1 MSIQQF
7 LSSER
12 FDPDTT
18 RMMGVAFEMACVAL
32 RLAGRGAIAKA
43 VVAEKIIELAKAGE
57 RDANTLCEH
66 SLKELRANAL
76 ENRLLAALEPSDYAL
91 LMPQLRTAY
100 FSQGAVLQEQDA
112 PVAHVYFPMNGLV
125 SLVSIMEDGQAV
137 ESAVVGREGAVG
149 AFAGLRPCNAFARA
163 TVQIPATVAVIP
175 TSHFQAAVNRSERI
189 RDLILRYK
197 EALLGQ
203 VQQTAAC
210 NALHP
215 LEARLA
221 RWLVQAFDRTGDAR
235 DLPLT
240 QESIAQM
247 LGARRTTVTLI
258 ARRLQDAGLIS
269 YRRGRIIILDKVGL
283 EHLACECYRASRRLT
298 ERVLPATDESARKAH
313 PPRCP
318 EEERIET
325 IQALAERVGIAS
337 EQRKART
344 PKAKRGKKTGT
355 VVGHI
360 AGVAV
365 VMGD

>member
-1 MSIQQF
+1 M
-7 LSSER
+7 L
-12 FDPDTT
+12 D
-18 RMMGVAFEMACVAL
+18 
-32 RLAGRGAIAKA
+32 
-43 VVAEKIIELAKAGE
+43 
-57 RDANTLCEH
+57 
-66 SLKELRANAL
+66 AL

-100 FSQGAVLQEQDA
+100 FSQGAVLQEQGA

-125 SLVSIMEDGQAV
+125 SLVSIMEDGRAV

-149 AFAGLRPCNAFARA
+149 AFAGLRPCNAFTRA

-175 TSHFQAAVNRSERI
+175 ASHFQTAVNRSERI

-197 EALLGQ
+197 ETLLGQ

-247 LGARRTTVTLI
+247 LGARRTTVTFI

-283 EHLACECYRASRRLT
+283 EHLACECYRAIRRQT
-298 ERVLPATDESARKAH
+298 ERVLPGTDESARKTNQ
-313 PPRCP
+313 PLC
-318 EEERIET
+318 
-325 IQALAERVGIAS
+325 
-337 EQRKART
+337 AR
-344 PKAKRGKKTGT
+344 
-355 VVGHI
+355 
-360 AGVAV
+360 
-365 VMGD
+365 